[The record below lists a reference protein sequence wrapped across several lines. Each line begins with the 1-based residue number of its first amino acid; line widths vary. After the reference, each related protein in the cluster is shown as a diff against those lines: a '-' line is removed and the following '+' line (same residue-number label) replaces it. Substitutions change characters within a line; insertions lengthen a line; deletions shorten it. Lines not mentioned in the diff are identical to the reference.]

1 MSSPTPMQTA
11 DEPKTMKTNR
21 FNTPIL
27 TLSAFVLVY
36 CLALGFGW
44 LRQTPSQEEL
54 YGDVGRL

>member
-36 CLALGFGW
+36 CLAL
-44 LRQTPSQEEL
+44 
-54 YGDVGRL
+54 